1 MPGHD
6 TRALASLVHIVH
18 RGNVNEVD
26 FEVIDVNAR
35 E

>member
-6 TRALASLVHIVH
+6 TRALASFVYIAH
-18 RGNVNEVD
+18 RRNVNEVD
-26 FEVIDVNAR
+26 FEVIDVNAK